1 MDQPGD
7 TADFYDVDRA
17 LKSLDCD
24 IGASECHGVLCGM
37 LCSSS
42 DLNLGGWLAHTLGY
56 QDEVQVGELAANT
69 AIATLFKQTLSGL
82 DAEDFSLALL
92 LPEDE
97 YPLAVRVE
105 ALGAWCRGFLSGF
118 GLSDV
123 KNIKVLS
130 EDSQGYLR
138 DLSDI
143 GKVNPKMDPGDL
155 DSEGSE
161 NALYEVQEYARMG
174 ALLMREEFKIARA
187 MSEEEPNS
195 RSGHERN
202 TDHSIH

>member
-1 MDQPGD
+1 MDHAAN
-7 TADFYDVDRA
+7 TADFYEVDRA

-42 DLNLGGWLAHTLGY
+42 DFEVGGWLAHTLGY

-69 AIATLFKQTLSGL
+69 AIAGLFKQTLTGL

-97 YPLAVRVE
+97 YPLAIRVE

-123 KNIKVLS
+123 KNIKQLS

-143 GKVNPKMDPGDL
+143 GKVNATVNPEEL

-161 NALYEVQEYARMG
+161 NALFEVQEYARMG
-174 ALLMREEFKIARA
+174 ALLMREEFKISQALSEDAARK
-187 MSEEEPNS
+187 
-195 RSGHERN
+195 HEGYQR
-202 TDHSIH
+202 DKDPSIH